1 MSKHPEILAPVG
13 SSEQLLAAV
22 RSGANAV
29 YLGTKS
35 FNARR
40 NADNFDSPNLKE
52 AVNYCHSYNVKIY
65 VTLNTIIFDSEMDEL
80 YRTVKEI
87 AESGADAVIVQ
98 DFATVKAVKEI
109 CPEMPLH
116 ASTQMAIH
124 NVSGVKLL
132 ENLGFSRVV
141 LARELS
147 FEEIKKI
154 INSTTLE
161 TEIFVHGAHCMSV
174 SGNCYIS
181 AFLGERSG
189 NRGLCAQPCRLNWKT
204 DSKSFALSLKDMS
217 YIDHLKDLESVGV
230 TSFKIEGR
238 MKRPEYVAAAVNA
251 CKNAINNNPYDKD
264 LLKAV
269 FSRSGFTDG
278 YLTEKRDIN
287 MFGYRNK
294 DDVSS
299 ATNDVFKELQSLYRA
314 DTPVTP
320 IDMNFTLLKE
330 STILEAS
337 ANGVTISATTSGGE
351 VPIKNALSYEM
362 AEKNLKKL
370 GGTPYFLNNLNFSN
384 PDNLTLSLSTINSL
398 RRECVEKLMQKLNSV
413 NREIFDIK
421 PEDRK
426 TEKQFRTPALR
437 ARFFNISQYSPEFDQ
452 CEYLIFPIKEVL
464 NNRTYLERLKEKIV
478 IELPDLIY
486 PFSED
491 KLSEELKELKNEG
504 FKNAISGNIGGVEII
519 KNAGLNAFGSHTLN
533 IVNSDSAN
541 FYKNN
546 DVKDLTL
553 SIELT
558 AKAIDNIN
566 VSAKI
571 GAYCYGK
578 MPLMTFRSCP
588 LKSRDGCKNC
598 SGMREITDRKNIRFP
613 VICHNKMYSVLHN
626 SLPLYTSDKINLNCD
641 FVTMYFS
648 NESKT
653 ECIEILN
660 LCKNK
665 QSAPFKKTAG
675 LYSREV
681 L

>member
-1 MSKHPEILAPVG
+1 MNKHPEILAPVG
-13 SSEQLLAAV
+13 SGEQLLAAV

-40 NADNFDSPNLKE
+40 NADNFDALNLKE
-52 AVNYCHSYNVKIY
+52 AVNYCHSYNVKVY

-132 ENLGFSRVV
+132 EKSGFSRVV

-154 INSTTLE
+154 TKSTTLE

-189 NRGLCAQPCRLNWKT
+189 NRGLCAQPCRLDWKI
-204 DSKSFALSLKDMS
+204 DNKNFALSLKDMS
-217 YIDHLKDLESVGV
+217 YIDHLKDLESIGV

-251 CKNAINNNPYDKD
+251 CKNAINNKPYDKE

-294 DDVSS
+294 DDVTS

-314 DTPVTP
+314 NKPVTP
-320 IDMNFTLLKE
+320 IDMKFSLSNE
-330 STILEAS
+330 GTILEAT
-337 ANGVTISATTSGGE
+337 AKGVTVNATTIGGE

-362 AEKNLKKL
+362 AEKSLKKL
-370 GGTPYFLNNLNFSN
+370 GATPYFLNNLVFTN
-384 PDNLTLSLSTINSL
+384 PEGLTLSLSTINAL
-398 RRECVEKLMQKLNSV
+398 RRECVEKLTQKLNSV
-413 NREIFDIK
+413 NREIFDVK
-421 PEDRK
+421 PEERN

-437 ARFFNISQYSPEFDQ
+437 ARFFEFSQYSPEFDQ

-464 NNRTYLERLKEKIV
+464 NNKESLEKIKEKTI

-486 PFSED
+486 PFSEN
-491 KLSEELKELKNEG
+491 KLSEELKELKNSG
-504 FKNAISGNIGGVEII
+504 FKNAISGNVGGIELI
-519 KNAGLNAFGSHTLN
+519 KNVGLNAFGSHTLN
-533 IVNSDSAN
+533 IANSDSAD

-546 DVKDLTL
+546 NVKDLTL
-553 SIELT
+553 SVELT

-566 VSAKI
+566 VSSKI

-653 ECIEILN
+653 ECLEILN